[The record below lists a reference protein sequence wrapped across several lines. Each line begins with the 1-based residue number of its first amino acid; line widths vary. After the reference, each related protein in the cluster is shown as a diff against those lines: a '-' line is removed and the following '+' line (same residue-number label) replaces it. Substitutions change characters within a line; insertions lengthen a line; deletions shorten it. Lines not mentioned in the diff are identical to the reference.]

1 MSQRLQSIFFFVSA
15 LLFAFLFFLPLAE
28 YLGDI
33 NILRFNAYGVESLLP
48 DGVVPFAK
56 WFALPVLVLTL
67 TALLLSGYVAFSLH
81 KAIKL
86 SDFARLHRVAC
97 IDIVV
102 IVAWIAVVFAYYI
115 RAVGMSINVMQPE
128 YKVGA
133 FLPLAAL
140 IFVLFGVA
148 GLRKD
153 IKKVRSTDRIR

>member
-1 MSQRLQSIFFFVSA
+1 MSQRSQSIFFFASA
-15 LLFAFLFFLPLAE
+15 ILFALLFFLPLAE
-28 YLGDI
+28 YLGEI

-48 DGVVPFAK
+48 DGEVPFGK
-56 WFALPVLVLTL
+56 WYALPVLILTV
-67 TALLLSGYVAFSLH
+67 TALLLSGYLAIGLQ

-86 SDFARLHRVAC
+86 NDFMRLHRVAC

-102 IVAWIAVVFAYYI
+102 IVAWIALVFAYYV
-115 RAVGMSINVMQPE
+115 RAVGLSINVAQPE
-128 YKVGA
+128 YKAGI

-140 IFVLFGVA
+140 IFVLLGFT

>member
-1 MSQRLQSIFFFVSA
+1 MSQRLQSIFFFVA
-15 LLFAFLFFLPLAE
+15 AILFALLFFLPLAE
-28 YLGDI
+28 YLGEI

-48 DGVVPFAK
+48 DGVVPFEK
-56 WFALPVLVLTL
+56 WFALPVLVLTV
-67 TALLLSGYVAFSLH
+67 TALLLSGYLAFGLH

-86 SDFARLHRVAC
+86 NDFVILHRVAR

-102 IVAWIAVVFAYYI
+102 IVAWIALVFAYYL

-140 IFVLFGVA
+140 IFVLLGA
-148 GLRKD
+148 TGLRKD
-153 IKKVRSTDRIR
+153 IKRVRSTDRIR